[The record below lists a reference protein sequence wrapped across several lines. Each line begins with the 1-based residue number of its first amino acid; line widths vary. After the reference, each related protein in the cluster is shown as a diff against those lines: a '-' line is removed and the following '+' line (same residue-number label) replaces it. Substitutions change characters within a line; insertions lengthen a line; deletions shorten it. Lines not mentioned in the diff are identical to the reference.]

1 MQNPLPSKVLPR
13 KPELPLKPRRSEAE
27 NPSDAFASIEAPQMW
42 RGSRPDTSEHL
53 FFALM
58 SDSENSDSKSR
69 QPSGIKLLMVFGWY
83 PNWCPMGFVLIGI
96 DAKSCEKLRL
106 VRDLP
111 IA

>member
-1 MQNPLPSKVLPR
+1 MVQSTK
-13 KPELPLKPRRSEAE
+13 
-27 NPSDAFASIEAPQMW
+27 AFLSLSIYIYTE
-42 RGSRPDTSEHL
+42 TVV
-53 FFALM
+53 M
-58 SDSENSDSKSR
+58 SSATVPNT
-69 QPSGIKLLMVFGWY
+69 SGIKLLMVFGWY